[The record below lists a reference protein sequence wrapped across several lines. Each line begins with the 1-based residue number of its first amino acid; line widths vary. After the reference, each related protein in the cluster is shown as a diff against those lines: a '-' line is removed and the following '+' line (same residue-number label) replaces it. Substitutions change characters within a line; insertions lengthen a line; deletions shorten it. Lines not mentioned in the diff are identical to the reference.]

1 MPTILVK
8 GLSEETLKQLKRL
21 KVELNCGSWAELLEI
36 LSLPQWKISL
46 TRKELSEMKEGAK
59 QFMAPSDNI
68 SRKWRGTPSVLE
80 EFRKSRRHERN

>member
-21 KVELNCGSWAELLEI
+21 KAELECDTWAELLER
-36 LSLPQWKISL
+36 LSAPQLKVS
-46 TRKELSEMKEGAK
+46 
-59 QFMAPSDNI
+59 I
-68 SRKWRGTPSVLE
+68 SREDVSKMKKGVREFIALSNHISTKWNGAPTIVQ